1 MQHFAGHGWFNGEVD
16 FLKKGLYKVTYE
28 DGDEEEYDRKELN
41 KILVIQSKSET
52 VENMEE
58 DSTDDEGDEEDYCTE
73 DERADSDAPMTEN
86 DEDVYDVLNA
96 KSKERKSTTLK
107 AKRRENKKITP
118 QKTKRASVLVTPSP
132 STAKA
137 KQGKKAPAKPKKSA
151 AESSSFSPPDVEET
165 KSITKVSRSI
175 ATRGLPRGAL
185 AKCKT
190 SGITIRGLDSI
201 LPLQHAHATSASF
214 LHATSH
220 DSENKKNS
228 MNNTKQ
234 TALTL
239 ETPLPGRIL
248 VVDVDD
254 GCVCPP
260 SFVGR
265 SFESAVDLYAALPPS
280 SVSSIS
286 SLSSSTTIKLDY
298 TMEVLADPVF
308 APWEFVQA
316 RLQSCGL
323 LEAHEDDDICENLGP
338 LIYVVHIHWDGESQI
353 SGSISWYKKYI
364 ASSNYPKDD
373 MQWAII
379 EATQRDMPSV
389 LVGAPFHL
397 VEHSERSQGRTMDT
411 QKYQDLQLI
420 DDSDETTT
428 MGCDKDLVPLPSAK
442 VARIRLPASLLQKA
456 IRRGSGL
463 CSQIPLLE
471 ACDALLLP
479 KADSA
484 SHKSTSLM
492 PGSTLAMLKV
502 VWGCMLVDAS
512 PFNDSN
518 DCLGLPSLMLLSL
531 VAKADPEWTMP
542 MSLCRAA
549 VAGALR
555 TASSAPSQPWLGFV
569 ARSDDWWKLEDDTLP
584 PGSTAAKVLALNSE
598 YSVNQKATNVRNIL
612 RVAQSVVGGRLAWG
626 KWNSFI
632 GDPSAAAVL
641 SYLNK
646 SEWNG
651 SKLPEA
657 PPPPSHEAPS
667 LALWGNGS
675 FSSLS
680 RGPRLDQLDNEC
692 RLSAIEPTVMPVSLV
707 LLQSLLAQP
716 PSRWKKHG
724 LPSLSRQIRK
734 LISEANPRIRERVQL
749 ARLATWGKEKA
760 AAATPIS
767 DRAGNDTSAQAT
779 IAITNYKSFR
789 EVVTPSG
796 SLSEQEVEVIDCF
809 EAIQEWL
816 SDRLEREPTLSGEG
830 LAERAVVVSPTKS
843 SADRT
848 GPRYNQ
854 VKAGSPLTSFDGRVA
869 FLLAFATS
877 IEVEVCPDPQLPSV
891 TEVVAAMFCGDASE
905 PLLVQRIGKAR
916 REGQEAATVGG
927 TTSGATAVPSLGY
940 VQRGRSLQEARLFA
954 ATEIAVA
961 EHWKGGKTSPLPLP
975 PNGIQWDLSDTIDSD
990 ELGWEEKE
998 ASVRRTATLVTDDN
1012 GTTFWKFSIAGIEVE
1027 AFDAR
1032 AVVSPCALDLGDES
1046 YQPERLKPGSERC
1059 DCLKVVLYV
1068 NASAGAN
1075 DTNLLH
1081 GKPVLK
1087 AMSALHSIAEGD
1099 RRASRQGLSEGRVFD
1114 WMPLA
1119 RQSLLPARTWRDA
1132 LLAIRTRENDF
1143 VVLGRG
1149 IAPDGTGA
1157 PRDMVEGVLVRI
1169 FHGLE
1174 MLYPQAIRKE
1184 GDYDPLF
1191 SRLHSFCYMVDLVAH
1206 RFLSFF
1212 FLFFFSLL

>member
-1 MQHFAGHGWFNGEVD
+1 
-16 FLKKGLYKVTYE
+16 
-28 DGDEEEYDRKELN
+28 
-41 KILVIQSKSET
+41 
-52 VENMEE
+52 MEE
-58 DSTDDEGDEEDYCTE
+58 NSTDDEGDEEDYCAE
-73 DERADSDAPMTEN
+73 EEIVESDAPMTES
-86 DEDVYDVLNA
+86 DDDVYDGLNA
-96 KSKERKSTTLK
+96 KP
-107 AKRRENKKITP
+107 KKIKMTPLEATRTKAEKVTP
-118 QKTKRASVLVTPSP
+118 QKAKRASVLVTPSP
-132 STAKA
+132 SKAKE
-137 KQGKKAPAKPKKSA
+137 KQGKKAAAKQKKSPSKA
-151 AESSSFSPPDVEET
+151 SSSAVDAS
-165 KSITKVSRSI
+165 KICIKASRSI

-190 SGITIRGLDSI
+190 SGLTIRGLDSI
-201 LPLQHAHATSASF
+201 LPLRHAHVSSASF
-214 LHATSH
+214 LYTTND
-220 DSENKKNS
+220 DSENKNKN
-228 MNNTKQ
+228 NNSSNNKQ
-234 TALTL
+234 TVLTL
-239 ETPLPGRIL
+239 DTPLPGRIL
-248 VVDVDD
+248 VVNVGD
-254 GCVCPP
+254 GCCVCPP

-265 SFESAVDLYAALPPS
+265 SFDSAVDLYAALPPS
-280 SVSSIS
+280 SVSSR
-286 SLSSSTTIKLDY
+286 SSSSASSIMKLDY
-298 TMEVLADPVF
+298 SMEVVADPAF

-323 LEAHEDDDICENLGP
+323 LDAREDDKGGEILGP
-338 LIYVVHIHWDGESQI
+338 LLYVVQIQWDGESQI
-353 SGSISWYKKYI
+353 SGGISWYKEYI

-373 MQWAII
+373 LQWAII

-389 LVGAPFHL
+389 LVGAPLSL
-397 VEHSERSQGRTMDT
+397 VEHSERNQGVILDT
-411 QKYQDLQLI
+411 QNGQDLEAI
-420 DDSDETTT
+420 DDYDETTT
-428 MGCDKDLVPLPSAK
+428 VGCDSDLVPPPSAK
-442 VARIRLPASLLQKA
+442 VSRIRLPASLLQKA

-471 ACDALLLP
+471 ACEALLLS
-479 KADSA
+479 KTNSV
-484 SHKSTSLM
+484 SHQSKPLM
-492 PGSTLAMLKV
+492 EGSTLAMLKM

-512 PFNDSN
+512 PFNDSH
-518 DCLGLPSLMLLSL
+518 DCLGLPSLVLLSL
-531 VAKADPEWTMP
+531 VAKANPQWIMP

-549 VAGALR
+549 VASALR
-555 TASSAPSQPWLGFV
+555 TANSAPSQPWLGFV
-569 ARSDDWWKLEDDTLP
+569 ARSDDWWKLEDGALP
-584 PGSTAAKVLALNSE
+584 TGTTTAKALAPNSE
-598 YSVNQKATNVRNIL
+598 YSANQKATNVRNIL

-646 SEWNG
+646 SEWDG

-657 PPPPSHEAPS
+657 PQPPSHEASS
-667 LALWGNGS
+667 LAIWGNGN

-680 RGPRLDQLDNEC
+680 LGLRLDHLDKEC
-692 RLSAIEPTVMPVSLV
+692 RFAAIEPTVIPVTLV
-707 LLQSLLAQP
+707 LLQSLLARP

-760 AAATPIS
+760 ATPIS
-767 DRAGNDTSAQAT
+767 GRAGNDKRAQMT
-779 IAITNYKSFR
+779 ISTTNYESFR

-796 SLSEQEVEVIDCF
+796 TLSEQEVEVIDCF

-816 SDRLEREPTLSGEG
+816 SDRLEREPTPNGENPTV
-830 LAERAVVVSPTKS
+830 RAAAASQTKS
-843 SADRT
+843 TVDGN
-848 GPRYNQ
+848 GPRFNQ
-854 VKAGSPLTSFDGRVA
+854 VKAGSPLTYFDGRIA

-877 IEVEVCPDPQLPSV
+877 IEVEVCPDPQSPSV

-940 VQRGRSLQEARLFA
+940 VQRGRSLQEARLIA
-954 ATEIAVA
+954 ATEVAVA
-961 EHWKGGKTSPLPLP
+961 KHWKGGKTSPLPLP
-975 PNGIQWDLSDTIDSD
+975 PIGLQWDLPDIIDSD

-998 ASVRRTATLVTDDN
+998 ASVRRTATLVTDES
-1012 GTTFWKFSIAGIEVE
+1012 GTTSWKFSIAGIKVE

-1046 YQPERLKPGSERC
+1046 YQPDRLEPGSERY

-1068 NASAGAN
+1068 NGSAGIN
-1075 DTNLLH
+1075 DTDLLH
-1081 GKPVLK
+1081 GRPVLR
-1087 AMSALHSIAEGD
+1087 AMSTLHSIAESD

-1119 RQSLLPARTWRDA
+1119 CQSLLPARTWRDA

-1143 VVLGRG
+1143 VVLGQG

-1184 GDYDPLF
+1184 GDYAALASSPL
-1191 SRLHSFCYMVDLVAH
+1191 LY
-1206 RFLSFF
+1206 
-1212 FLFFFSLL
+1212 LLDV